1 MPVLFARD
9 YTGERCSRS
18 PSVYSLQRR
27 GRSAPAATAS
37 GATSVESLVDNLGS
51 GAMEPIPLH

>member
-1 MPVLFARD
+1 MLFASD

-18 PSVYSLQRR
+18 PRVYSLQRR
-27 GRSAPAATAS
+27 GSSAPAATES
-37 GATSVESLVDNLGS
+37 GATSVETLVDNLGS